1 MGYNCLATYN
11 TPGAKT
17 ALHHAELHRDLI
29 ILNPLY
35 NIYCAPLAMSSSSK
49 VTAPLVFVIGG
60 TGAQGIPVIKGL
72 VQDGAYA
79 VRFLTRD
86 VSSARSKQLLDLG
99 NVEPLEGTFANEDSL
114 RRGFRGARYAF
125 VNIDGFNS
133 GEKTEMFWAIRAY
146 ELALE
151 EGIEFFV
158 YGNLDYVYKKSG
170 YDPAFR
176 TGHYDGKG
184 RIGEWILQ
192 QNKEPSIAKR
202 MGSAVFTT
210 GPYISMA
217 LGAHTPMSP
226 TVEDGVVTWRVPL
239 GRGAVAHV
247 DLDDCGYYV
256 RWLFDNQSRANGLD
270 LEVAIDLIDYNDL
283 AQAFTKVTGHAAKY
297 VDTSLESYWISGPM
311 GSGAVPTGYN
321 ADAKDSATMSIRTNF
336 TGFWNMWKHS
346 GGNRGVIRRNFELLD
361 EIHPHRIKSAEE
373 WFRREEDKSKKLGLP
388 SLWEQAQHLRP
399 VLKVAEDKRQG
410 RL

>member
-1 MGYNCLATYN
+1 MA
-11 TPGAKT
+11 
-17 ALHHAELHRDLI
+17 
-29 ILNPLY
+29 
-35 NIYCAPLAMSSSSK
+35 SSSPA
-49 VTAPLVFVIGG
+49 TAPLVFVIGG

-72 VQDGAYA
+72 VHDGAYS

-86 VSSARSKQLLDLG
+86 VNSARSKQLLELG
-99 NVEPLEGTFANEDSL
+99 NVEAFEGTFANEDSL
-114 RRGFRGARYAF
+114 RQGFRGARYAF

-170 YDPAFR
+170 YDPKFR

-192 QNKEPSIAKR
+192 QNKEPSIVKR
-202 MGSAVFTT
+202 MGSAIFTT

-217 LGAHTPMSP
+217 LGARTPMSP

-239 GRGAVAHV
+239 GQGAVAHV

-270 LEVAIDLIDYNDL
+270 LEVAIDMIDYNDL
-283 AQAFTKVTGHAAKY
+283 AQAFTKVTGHPAQY
-297 VDTSLESYWISGPM
+297 IDTSLDKYWTSGPM

-321 ADAKDSATMSIRTNF
+321 ADAKDAATMSIRTNF

-361 EIHPHRIKSAEE
+361 AIHPHRIKSAEE
-373 WFRREEDKSKKLGLP
+373 WFRREEEKNKKQGLP
-388 SLWEQAQHLRP
+388 SLWEQAQNLRP
-399 VLKVAEDKRQG
+399 VLKVAEDNRKG